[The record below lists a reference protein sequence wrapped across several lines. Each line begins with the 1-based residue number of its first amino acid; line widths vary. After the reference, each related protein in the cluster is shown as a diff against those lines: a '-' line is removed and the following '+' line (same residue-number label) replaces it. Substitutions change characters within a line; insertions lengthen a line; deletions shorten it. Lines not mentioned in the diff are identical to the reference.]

1 MLGSLPSVLLAQMI
15 PLCFSINS
23 LQRSKPKPVPCSFS
37 VPGVVKLPSGWK
49 NSPPARLGEFY
60 GIGNQ
65 VSQNRELPILE
76 FQLNQSRLKVID
88 EFRCI
93 GIRFDSLV
101 HFFIFTTVASADLH
115 FSRKIA
121 GFKRLTINNLMN
133 Y

>member
-1 MLGSLPSVLLAQMI
+1 MVFFDKFLAEKQAQAGALLFFGARGGKTSVGMEE
-15 PLCFSINS
+15 F
-23 LQRSKPKPVPCSFS
+23 
-37 VPGVVKLPSGWK
+37 
-49 NSPPARLGEFY
+49 PPARLGEFY